1 VGSLHAAILALKS
14 LKRLLDMLEL
24 RALLTTGVSPS
35 WSSHL
40 LQGVLIHLQTAE
52 TRHTTYGYLALQ
64 ALNCGTVYTPGD
76 CSSYEGIALCIFDAL
91 KTIVIWAQ
99 YSL

>member
-1 VGSLHAAILALKS
+1 VGSLHATVLALES
-14 LKRLLDMLEL
+14 LRCLLDILEL
-24 RALLTTGVSPS
+24 CGLLTTGVSPL

-52 TRHTTYGYLALQ
+52 TGQTIYGSLALQ

-76 CSSYEGIALCIFDAL
+76 CSSD
-91 KTIVIWAQ
+91 
-99 YSL
+99 